1 MNEVNW
7 AEMLAAAGM
16 DPNTPPPEWMNQPEP
31 EPEFYR
37 YAVYI
42 QRNDPAPEGRAM
54 SEYIRCKTMHEA
66 IQQIATCT
74 EYDDYTIESHD
85 GNGYYKIIEHNWND
99 QDGIFYDKTQGTNGK
114 FDSIWFNSYTY
125 KKRKN
130 MEED

>member
-42 QRNDPAPEGRAM
+42 QRNDPAPEGRTM

-74 EYDDYTIESHD
+74 ERDNYTVESQD
-85 GNGYYKIIEHNWND
+85 SNGYYKIIEHNFD
-99 QDGIFYDKTQGTNGK
+99 YDSDKFYDKTQGTNGE